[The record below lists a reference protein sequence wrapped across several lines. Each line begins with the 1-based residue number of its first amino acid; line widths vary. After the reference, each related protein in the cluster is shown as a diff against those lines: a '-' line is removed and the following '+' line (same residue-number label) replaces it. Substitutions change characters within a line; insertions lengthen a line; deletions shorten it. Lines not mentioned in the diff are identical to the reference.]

1 MMNMGNIADTIAE
14 SLPTRED
21 VIKAIGLANRQQ
33 STLGDMASSLTIFG
47 AGLLV
52 GAGLALLFAPES
64 GEKLRRDLTDRFN
77 RLREDAPR
85 NAKSTARR
93 AGVSSA

>member
-1 MMNMGNIADTIAE
+1 MNMGNLADTIAD

-21 VIKAIGLANRQQ
+21 VIKAIGLNSRQP
-33 STLGDMASSLTIFG
+33 SMLGDMASSLTIFG

-64 GEKLRRDLTDRFN
+64 GEKLRRDLTDRFSS
-77 RLREDAPR
+77 LREEATHT
-85 NAKSTARR
+85 AKSTARR
-93 AGVSSA
+93 AGVSPV